1 MAEKLTHEEFD
12 RQVEEAMNPPVA
24 NQGAGQGFSPGIQK
38 MRQSAKRRRPIP
50 AGRNRQIAG

>member
-1 MAEKLTHEEFD
+1 MTLTHQEFD
-12 RQVEEAMNPPVA
+12 RQVEEAMKPPAGRQV
-24 NQGAGQGFSPGIQK
+24 AGQGFSPGIQK